1 MILTGGLGTR
11 LRPLTLDLP
20 KALVP
25 ILNRPLIAYGIDLL
39 ADAGVRE
46 IVVVVAGGDDRTGSA
61 AIAAAPA
68 GIGVSVAVQEEPR
81 GSGDAVVCAG
91 AALDGRRVIVLA
103 VDTLLRG
110 SLASHVAA
118 FMSGDDEPGWDVW
131 LVLHHTDRPTEMGIA
146 IVEGDRVVD
155 LEEKP
160 AHPRSNLA
168 LCGVWMLAPA
178 AIERL
183 RTDPVINANG
193 EADLTRTV
201 AAMLADGHRIGGREL
216 DGYWLDVG
224 TIPSLLTTQAILLD
238 EADRHEQTDLIIERS
253 DIEEPVLLGAGTL
266 IEDATLGPNVVIG
279 AGCVL
284 RHVRLRDALVAPGAT
299 LEHMDEAHVVVTAN
313 GVVGRAQRA

>member
-39 ADAGVRE
+39 AEAGVRE
-46 IVVVVAGGDDRTGSA
+46 IVVVVAGSDSRTGPV
-61 AIAAAPA
+61 AIAAAPR
-68 GIGVSVAVQEEPR
+68 GVRVSVAVQPEPR
-81 GSGDAVVCAG
+81 GSGDAVTSAG
-91 AALDGRRVIVLA
+91 VALDGRHVVVLA

-110 SLASHVAA
+110 SIRPQVAA
-118 FMSGDDEPGWDVW
+118 FLASDVDAW

-146 IVEGDRVVD
+146 LLEGDRVVD

-160 AHPRSNLA
+160 ARPRSTLA

-178 AIERL
+178 AVERL
-183 RTDPVINANG
+183 RANPVINIGG

-238 EADRHEQTDLIIERS
+238 EADHQEKTDLIIERS
-253 DIEEPVLLGAGTL
+253 DIEEPVLIGQATL

-299 LEHMDEAHVVVTAN
+299 LEHVDEAHVVVTAA
-313 GVVGRAQRA
+313 GEVGRAHRA